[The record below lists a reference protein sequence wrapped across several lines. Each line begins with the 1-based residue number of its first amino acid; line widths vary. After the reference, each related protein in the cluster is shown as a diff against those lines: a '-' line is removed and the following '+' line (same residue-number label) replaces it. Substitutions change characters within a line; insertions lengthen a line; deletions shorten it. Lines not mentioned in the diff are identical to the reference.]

1 MTTPTFKFAATAA
14 ASVALLAALG
24 AAAPAS
30 AADREVRIRYAAAR
44 VVVIVENRTDVAVE
58 IEPGTSGLPM
68 PTVTRSGDEV
78 RINGN
83 LGRNAFRRCESGPAN
98 ARQPGEG
105 ASVEVRRH
113 GRVDLS
119 AAPLIVVRT
128 PPAVD
133 ISSEQSAVFG
143 SIGRGATSIDLGSGG
158 CGDWTVANT
167 TGRADLSVG
176 GSGSIRAGTSG
187 SLDVSIGGSGN
198 ISAGATGDLEAAIGG
213 SGTIVVASATGSVDV
228 AIGGSG
234 DIRVN
239 GGRPRSV
246 DAAIGGSG
254 DITITGD
261 TGPLDASIAGSGNIT
276 VTGTAASVDAS
287 LVGGG
292 DVRVAR
298 VTGSVSQSVM
308 GVGRVRIGD

>member
-1 MTTPTFKFAATAA
+1 MKTFTTAA

-24 AAAPAS
+24 AAMPAS
-30 AADREVRIRYAAAR
+30 AQAQSEVRIRYAAAR
-44 VVVIVENRTDVAVE
+44 VVVIVENRSDIAVE
-58 IEPGTSGLPM
+58 IESGTSGLPR
-68 PTVTRSGDEV
+68 PTVSRVGDEV
-78 RINGN
+78 RINGD
-83 LGRNAFRRCESGPAN
+83 LGRNAFRRCQSGPAG

-105 ASVEVRRH
+105 ASVEVRGH
-113 GRVDLS
+113 GRVNLS

-128 PPAVD
+128 PPRVD
-133 ISSEQSAVFG
+133 VSTEHSAVYG
-143 SIGRGATSIDLGSGG
+143 SIGRGATSIELGAGG

-167 TGRADLSVG
+167 SGAADLSIG
-176 GSGSIRAGTSG
+176 GSGSIRAGTSA
-187 SLDVSIGGSGN
+187 S
-198 ISAGATGDLEAAIGG
+198 LEAAIGG
-213 SGTIVVASATGSVDV
+213 SGNITAGATGDLDASIGGSGTIVVTSATGSVEA

-254 DITITGD
+254 DITVTGD
-261 TGPLDASIAGSGNIT
+261 AGPLDAAIAGSGNIT
-276 VTGTAASVDAS
+276 VTGTVASLDAS

-292 DVRVAR
+292 DVRVGR

-308 GVGRVRIGD
+308 GGGRVRIGN

>member
-1 MTTPTFKFAATAA
+1 MKAFVTAA

-44 VVVIVENRTDVAVE
+44 VVVIVENRTDIAVE
-58 IEPGTSGLPM
+58 IEPGSGGLPL

-83 LGRNAFRRCESGPAN
+83 LGRRAFRRCESGPAG

-113 GRVDLS
+113 GRVNLS

-128 PPAVD
+128 PPTVD
-133 ISSEQSAVFG
+133 VSTEQSAVFG
-143 SIGRGATSIDLGSGG
+143 SIGRGATSIELGSGG

-167 TGRADLSVG
+167 PGHADL
-176 GSGSIRAGTSG
+176 
-187 SLDVSIGGSGN
+187 SIGGSGN
-198 ISAGATGDLEAAIGG
+198 IRAGTSASLEAAIGGSGSITAGATGDLEAAIGG
-213 SGTIVVASATGSVDV
+213 SGTIIVAQATGAVEAS
-228 AIGGSG
+228 IGGSG

-246 DAAIGGSG
+246 EANVGGSG
-254 DITITGD
+254 DITVQGD
-261 TGPLDASIAGSGNIT
+261 AGPLEASIAGSGNVT
-276 VTGTAASVDAS
+276 VTGTVASLEAS

-292 DVRVAR
+292 DVVVGR

-308 GVGRVRIGD
+308 GGGRVRIGD

>member
-1 MTTPTFKFAATAA
+1 MKTFVTAA

-44 VVVIVENRTDVAVE
+44 VVVIVENRSDIAVE
-58 IEPGTSGLPM
+58 IEPGTGGLPL
-68 PTVTRSGDEV
+68 PTVTRNGEEV

-83 LGRNAFRRCESGPAN
+83 LGRNAFRRCESGPAD

-113 GRVDLS
+113 GRVNLS

-128 PPAVD
+128 PPRVD
-133 ISSEQSAVFG
+133 ISTEDSAVFG
-143 SIGRGATSIDLGSGG
+143 AIGRGATSIELGSGG

-167 TGRADLSVG
+167 TGSADLSIG

-187 SLDVSIGGSGN
+187 SLDASIGGSGN
-198 ISAGATGDLEAAIGG
+198 ITAGATGKLEAAIGG
-213 SGTIVVASATGSVDV
+213 SGTIVVASATGPVDA

-239 GGRPRSV
+239 GGRPTEV
-246 DAAIGGSG
+246 DAAVGGSG

-261 TGPLDASIAGSGNIT
+261 AGPLDASIAGSGNIT
-276 VTGTAASVDAS
+276 VTGTVASLDAS

-292 DVRVAR
+292 DVVVGR

-308 GVGRVRIGD
+308 GGGRVRIGN

>member
-1 MTTPTFKFAATAA
+1 MKTFVTAA

-44 VVVIVENRTDVAVE
+44 VVVIVENRSDIAVE
-58 IEPGTSGLPM
+58 IEPGAGGLPL
-68 PTVTRSGDEV
+68 PTVTRNGEEV

-83 LGRNAFRRCESGPAN
+83 LGRNAFRRCQSGPAN

-105 ASVEVRRH
+105 ASVEVRDH
-113 GRVDLS
+113 GRVNLS

-128 PPAVD
+128 PPTVD
-133 ISSEQSAVFG
+133 VSAEDSAVFG
-143 SIGRGATSIDLGSGG
+143 SIGRGATSIELGTGG

-167 TGRADLSVG
+167 TGAADLSIG

-187 SLDVSIGGSGN
+187 SLEASIGGSGN
-198 ISAGATGDLEAAIGG
+198 ILAGATGDLDASIGG
-213 SGTIVVASATGSVDV
+213 SGTIIVAAATGKVEA

-239 GGRPRSV
+239 GGRPTEV
-246 DAAIGGSG
+246 DAAVGGSG
-254 DITITGD
+254 DILVTGD
-261 TGPLDASIAGSGNIT
+261 AGPLDAAIAGSGNIT
-276 VTGTAASVDAS
+276 VTGTVASLDAS

-292 DVRVAR
+292 DVQVGR

-308 GVGRVRIGD
+308 GGGRVRIGD

>member
-1 MTTPTFKFAATAA
+1 MKAFATAA
-14 ASVALLAALG
+14 ASVALMAALG
-24 AAAPAS
+24 AAVPAS
-30 AADREVRIRYAAAR
+30 AQTPSEVRIRYAAAR
-44 VVVIVENRTDVAVE
+44 VVVIVENRTDIAVE
-58 IEPGTSGLPM
+58 IEPGSGGLPM

-83 LGRNAFRRCESGPAN
+83 LGRNAFRRCQSGPAD

-133 ISSEQSAVFG
+133 VSSQNSAVFG
-143 SIGRGATSIDLGSGG
+143 SIGRGASSIDLGSGG

-167 TGRADLSVG
+167 SGRMDL
-176 GSGSIRAGTSG
+176 
-187 SLDVSIGGSGN
+187 SIGGSGN
-198 ISAGATGDLEAAIGG
+198 IRAGTSASLDASIGGSGSITAGTTGDLDASIGG
-213 SGTIVVASATGSVDV
+213 SGTITVATVTGKVEA

-239 GGRPRSV
+239 GGRPSSV
-246 DAAIGGSG
+246 DASIAGSG

-261 TGPLDASIAGSGNIT
+261 AGSLDASIAGSGDIT
-276 VTGTAASVDAS
+276 VTGTVASLDAS
-287 LVGGG
+287 LIGGG
-292 DVRVAR
+292 DVNVGRVA
-298 VTGSVSQSVM
+298 GAVSQSVM
-308 GVGRVRIGD
+308 GGGRVRIGN